1 MPKQPSDKRPTQ
13 NSPPSKRLRRT
24 TAASVVQVGSEV
36 ATSFPVA
43 GVAADPRTP
52 PHLLPRGTAAQISQN
67 SAPAGRKITRCVDPA
82 ATSFIASGT
91 RDPDHSIVQTGNAG
105 PKYFRIANLPSDWN
119 KDCLLTALE
128 TIDPCLK
135 GQNVQLSIYPGC
147 FNTKCRT
154 ALLNL
159 STCSAYFQ
167 FLKPNEFNYAQ
178 MPDETHLVIDS
189 HIDGFTPLNT
199 PEGEIIAEL
208 LTPSLPE
215 FLRC

>member
-13 NSPPSKRLRRT
+13 NAPPHKRLRRT

-36 ATSFPVA
+36 ATSFPVTGA
-43 GVAADPRTP
+43 AADPRTP
-52 PHLLPRGTAAQISQN
+52 LHQLPRGTAAQISQN
-67 SAPAGRKITRCVDPA
+67 SAPAGRKIPRCVDPA
-82 ATSFIASGT
+82 ATSCLASGT
-91 RDPDHSIVQTGNAG
+91 GDPDRSIVQTGNAR
-105 PKYFRIANLPSDWN
+105 PKCFRITNVPSDWN

-135 GQNVQLSIYPGC
+135 GQNAQLSFYPGC
-147 FNTKCRT
+147 FDTKSRT

-167 FLKPNEFNYAQ
+167 LLKSNEFNYAQ
-178 MPDETHLVIDS
+178 TPDETLLVIDS
-189 HIDGFTPLNT
+189 HFYGFTPLNT